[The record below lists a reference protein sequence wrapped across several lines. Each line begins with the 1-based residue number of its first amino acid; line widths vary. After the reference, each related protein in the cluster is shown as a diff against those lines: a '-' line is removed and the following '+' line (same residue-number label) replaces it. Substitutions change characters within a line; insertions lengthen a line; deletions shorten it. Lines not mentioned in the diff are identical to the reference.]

1 LFVHF
6 GEVWGHA
13 TKVARQPSRS
23 LAGFGRLYV
32 QIPQD
37 FGVLRG
43 LGDSLRRL
51 GLSGSGADSGESIA
65 YIQISLYNICMS
77 DGSGLSVDATLDAL
91 KALAE
96 ETRLRIVAVLR
107 HGELTVTDL
116 TDVLGQSQPRV
127 SRHLKLLVDAG
138 LVAKH
143 REGTWVFFCL
153 VDTGALADVLSAV
166 FDRIDD
172 RDAMLVADLDRLA
185 LVRARRSEAAHEYF
199 EQVASLWDEER
210 SLHAAEDTVE
220 ETILGAIGAQPLGR
234 VLDLGTGTG
243 RMLQLLARRADRAV
257 GLDSSHSMLSVA
269 RANLE
274 AGDIQCELRQGDV
287 YSPPLERGAFDLVV
301 IHQVLHYLDDPA
313 RAIQEAAQL
322 IAVGGRLLVVDFAP
336 HSHEFLRE
344 AQSHRRLGFTHGQLR
359 DWFDQ
364 AGFDCPTILDVDPPA
379 DTDGLTVTIWLAQD
393 RRTMKE
399 VA

>member
-1 LFVHF
+1 MRGASEL
-6 GEVWGHA
+6 
-13 TKVARQPSRS
+13 S
-23 LAGFGRLYV
+23 L
-32 QIPQD
+32 
-37 FGVLRG
+37 
-43 LGDSLRRL
+43 
-51 GLSGSGADSGESIA
+51 
-65 YIQISLYNICMS
+65 
-77 DGSGLSVDATLDAL
+77 DAMLDAL

-96 ETRLRIVAVLR
+96 QTRLRIVAVLR

-116 TDVLGQSQPRV
+116 TEVLGQSQPRV

-138 LVAKH
+138 LVTKH
-143 REGTWVFFCL
+143 REGTWAFFCL
-153 VDTGALADVLSAV
+153 VDNRDEATALDVIFGPL
-166 FDRIDD
+166 DD
-172 RDAMLVADLDRLA
+172 RDPMLVADLDRLA
-185 LVRARRSEAAHEYF
+185 LVRERRSEAAHEYF
-199 EQVASLWDEER
+199 EQVAPLWDEER

-220 ETILGAIGAQPLGR
+220 QAILGAVGPQPLGR

-243 RMLQLLARRADRAV
+243 RMLQLLARRADRTV

-274 AGDIQCELRQGDV
+274 AGNIQCELRQGDV
-287 YSPPLERGAFDLVV
+287 YSPPLERGTFDLVV

-313 RAIQEAAQL
+313 RAIREAARL
-322 IAVGGRLLVVDFAP
+322 VAVDGRLLVVDFAQ

-344 AQSHRRLGFTHGQLR
+344 AQAHRRLGFTHGQLR

-379 DTDGLTVTIWLAQD
+379 DTDGLTVTVWLAQD